1 MKKHF
6 VQCLS
11 MLLPAAMLFTG
22 CGRTEDR
29 SEENSA
35 VQSNQSFLV
44 TAGEYDYE
52 GATVKEPGEVRMG
65 EEYVIIKYME
75 QADADPEEWTE
86 AAAVFDRDRSIRAED
101 VSMKFGE
108 DSKLTYLAI
117 PDGQDQRD
125 VTEAMRSLTGGEMPN
140 WINNVYRDEEGY
152 YYIQTATH
160 IYLMDG
166 EGKPVAA
173 HQIAVSET
181 CFMGTPILS
190 DTGKLIFC
198 SMDSV
203 SHMAEVF
210 YFDTSSGKRKLI
222 TRFEDTYFR
231 TPLCA
236 FRGAN
241 LFYRSNQDLIRL
253 DVNSGERERVIALGG
268 LAKDN
273 KISMGFTQKDEA
285 LLYAS
290 PEYRDPEEQTE
301 SEWIAML
308 GVESSLHSAEIR
320 IDDLY
325 NDWDNYMVSNAMTS
339 FQAKY
344 SELSIQYCA
353 GNEKEEFR
361 TRMLADLT
369 NGQGAD
375 VLFVN
380 RDDLYLLAKKGAIV
394 DLTQMISGE
403 TLSELLPGA
412 IELGTVD
419 GQLMGIPPLV
429 YIDFLCVSRK
439 DWEKD
444 HWSMEEFMEYTDQHQ
459 KKYAWINPVNGGDGF
474 SHDYNL
480 MSLAGLESLEGMGL
494 IDFENGKAYLDDG
507 RYEKLL
513 EFCKTYGQTQA
524 LSEQELEQ
532 FIQNGDAAAYIQG
545 GAFGFSA
552 YENIAA
558 LLGEDLNPVGFPMG
572 ETSYNTLKPHKY
584 LVVTKTAYENEDKR
598 KAISTLIEY
607 LLSEEQQRKIS
618 YNISVRIPALDQW
631 EEIRKTDGQ
640 GNEIVLVK
648 DADEKRRAK
657 ALKQDGSS
665 YVEDFKSFLMN
676 CRGVSY
682 LPADVKKIL
691 REEYMPF
698 FNGERDAETV
708 AKYSQ
713 NRLQLF
719 LDEQQ

>member
-1 MKKHF
+1 
-6 VQCLS
+6 
-11 MLLPAAMLFTG
+11 
-22 CGRTEDR
+22 
-29 SEENSA
+29 
-35 VQSNQSFLV
+35 
-44 TAGEYDYE
+44 
-52 GATVKEPGEVRMG
+52 
-65 EEYVIIKYME
+65 
-75 QADADPEEWTE
+75 
-86 AAAVFDRDRSIRAED
+86 
-101 VSMKFGE
+101 
-108 DSKLTYLAI
+108 
-117 PDGQDQRD
+117 
-125 VTEAMRSLTGGEMPN
+125 
-140 WINNVYRDEEGY
+140 
-152 YYIQTATH
+152 
-160 IYLMDG
+160 
-166 EGKPVAA
+166 
-173 HQIAVSET
+173 
-181 CFMGTPILS
+181 
-190 DTGKLIFC
+190 
-198 SMDSV
+198 
-203 SHMAEVF
+203 
-210 YFDTSSGKRKLI
+210 
-222 TRFEDTYFR
+222 
-231 TPLCA
+231 
-236 FRGAN
+236 
-241 LFYRSNQDLIRL
+241 
-253 DVNSGERERVIALGG
+253 
-268 LAKDN
+268 
-273 KISMGFTQKDEA
+273 
-285 LLYAS
+285 
-290 PEYRDPEEQTE
+290 
-301 SEWIAML
+301 
-308 GVESSLHSAEIR
+308 
-320 IDDLY
+320 
-325 NDWDNYMVSNAMTS
+325 
-339 FQAKY
+339 
-344 SELSIQYCA
+344 
-353 GNEKEEFR
+353 
-361 TRMLADLT
+361 
-369 NGQGAD
+369 
-375 VLFVN
+375 
-380 RDDLYLLAKKGAIV
+380 
-394 DLTQMISGE
+394 
-403 TLSELLPGA
+403 
-412 IELGTVD
+412 
-419 GQLMGIPPLV
+419 
-429 YIDFLCVSRK
+429 
-439 DWEKD
+439 
-444 HWSMEEFMEYTDQHQ
+444 MEYTDQHQ

-532 FIQNGDAAAYIQG
+532 CIQNGDAAAYIQG

-584 LVVTKTAYENEDKR
+584 LVVTSQAYENEDKR

-698 FNGERDAETV
+698 FSGERDAETV